1 MARRKILLNKDEITQ
16 IQSYWERNS
25 SSETSKSGVGKCI
38 QHLAKK
44 QNDGLTSYLSDYVI
58 IRSVTEIEVFCKSS
72 AVTMID
78 NFNCPLPDMGVTT
91 SLEELKLLDRVT
103 LGEIAAEQ
111 FNFQNIHDI
120 DKMFSHLLE
129 MKFLDEMKQC
139 GVDVG
144 TLVKLINVRH
154 KIVHEMK
161 SFDGTFEQL
170 NKFNRTSHD
179 FVFESARLFLEI
191 FGPDQNDIGD

>member
-1 MARRKILLNKDEITQ
+1 MARRKISLSKDKIAQ
-16 IQSYWERNS
+16 IKSYWERNS
-25 SSETSKSGVGKCI
+25 SLETPKSGVGKCL

-44 QNDGLTSYLSDYVI
+44 QNDDLTSYLSDYVI

-78 NFNCPLPDMGVTT
+78 DFNCPLPDMSVTT
-91 SLEELKLLDRVT
+91 SLEELKLLNQVT
-103 LGEIAAEQ
+103 LGKITADQ

-120 DKMFSHLLE
+120 DKIFSHLLE
-129 MKFLDEMKQC
+129 MKFLDEMKRC

-161 SFDGTFEQL
+161 SFDETFEQL
-170 NKFNRTSHD
+170 NKFNKTTRN
-179 FVFESARLFLEI
+179 FVFESARLFLDL
-191 FGPDQNDIGD
+191 FGPDHNDIGD